1 MQDKLTTGTK
11 EMKKPKKN
19 PPVVISDEHNE
30 IKIYTTVGRS
40 GPLYQISYYRLGERQ
55 RKTFAD
61 LNEAKRESRMILGR
75 LAGERVQSR
84 NLSAL
89 EMESFAAAART
100 IEATGLPLHVCAELF
115 AEAHRIMGGHSI
127 TEAAKYYMKHY
138 DPKRP
143 RKPLNELSEEF
154 QASRRALG
162 VCERYRSSVKSTLK
176 FFMDGFKGKSLDDL
190 TAVELDEW
198 MGRRNLCNLSR
209 NGYRNTLIAFG
220 NFLKKRNYLPASK
233 PSVFE
238 GMMEWKNE
246 VKPVTIFS
254 SEEMKNLLDAASVHI
269 LPYFAI
275 GAFAGLRTAEIC
287 RLDWKHVHFKRG
299 FIECEAAMTK
309 TRQRRLVP
317 ISENLRAWLEPIAPK
332 SGEVL
337 AYSKFA
343 GTLFRFL
350 RRRKIDWKR
359 NALRHSY
366 ISNRLA
372 LVPDTA
378 RVALECGNSPNV
390 IFQHYRELVTPE
402 EAQAWF
408 NIFPGAGYPQCLL
421 SRSKRKYT
429 LPDLAS
435 QPREEPAQPTNPT
448 PETQVPNI
456 ILLPAAN
463 TVAPEIVGDTGLN
476 DEEIRR
482 ALLG

>member
-1 MQDKLTTGTK
+1 MA
-11 EMKKPKKN
+11 MKKKRKN

-55 RKTFAD
+55 RKSFAD
-61 LNEAKRESRMILGR
+61 LNEAKREARMVLGQ
-75 LAGERVQSR
+75 LAGERIQSR

-89 EMESFAAAART
+89 EMESFATAART
-100 IEATGLPLHVCAELF
+100 IETTGLPLHVCVELF
-115 AEAHRIMGGHSI
+115 TEAHRVLGGHSL

-143 RKPLNELSEEF
+143 RKPLRELAAEF
-154 QASRRALG
+154 TESRRASG
-162 VCERYRSSVKSTLK
+162 VNDRYLRTLESTLK
-176 FFMDGFKGKSLDDL
+176 LLVETVKDKGLEDI
-190 TAVELDEW
+190 TTVELDEW
-198 MGRRNLCNLSR
+198 ISRRSVCNRSR
-209 NGYRNTLIAFG
+209 NGYRGTLVAFG
-220 NFLKKRNYLPASK
+220 NFLKKRNYLPAAE

-238 GMMEWKNE
+238 GMIEWKNE
-246 VKPVTIFS
+246 VNPVTTYTT
-254 SEEMKNLLDAASVHI
+254 EEMKNLLGEATVHL
-269 LPYFAI
+269 LPFFAI

-287 RLDWKHVHFKRG
+287 RLDWKHIHFKRG

-332 SGEVL
+332 SGPVI
-337 AYSKFA
+337 AYSNFP
-343 GTLFRFL
+343 TTFSRFL
-350 RRRKIDWKR
+350 YLLKIDWKR

-390 IFQHYRELVTPE
+390 IFKNYRELVTPE
-402 EAQAWF
+402 EGKEWF
-408 NIFPGAGYPQCLL
+408 NIFPGADYPQCLL
-421 SRSKRKYT
+421 SRSRRRY
-429 LPDLAS
+429 S
-435 QPREEPAQPTNPT
+435 
-448 PETQVPNI
+448 
-456 ILLPAAN
+456 LPATEVQPAEKPPASN